1 MDPLTRYRRAQ
12 RETRRLFD
20 PFTREHCPT
29 CSTPCCRKPARIRPV
44 DLILVEELGYRVPG
58 GAAERLVDSS
68 LSGYTAPCEDAGAPC
83 DYLGSDGC
91 SFPAD
96 LRPFGCVAFI
106 CEPMRRLLP
115 ADDLTRVEAA
125 VADLERAHG
134 LLMEALHA
142 APASGE

>member
-29 CSTPCCRKPARIRPV
+29 CPTPCCRKPARIRPV

-83 DYLGSDGC
+83 DYLGADGC

-96 LRPFGCVAFI
+96 LRPFGRELRTNGKTTAF
-106 CEPMRRLLP
+106 LH
-115 ADDLTRVEAA
+115 DDEANA
-125 VADLERAHG
+125 MMKDSYRAPYVVPDLG
-134 LLMEALHA
+134 
-142 APASGE
+142 